1 MKFYYDIFPTPIFY
15 KFKVFIC
22 SRKIVVEYILF
33 SDPKCFQTNFA
44 FFYDCD
50 KEWDRELE
58 CWEYWELHERMCE
71 KERERERDRY
81 SPKILIKW
89 FDWTFRTRSWTDFRE
104 EECIKLQFLKHYSLD
119 GYESG
124 KQHALIIWVKEAAEV
139 KRGFFLKKSGPF
151 PASFNLFSSFQYR
164 W

>member
-104 EECIKLQFLKHYSLD
+104 EECIKLQFF
-119 GYESG
+119 ETFFF
-124 KQHALIIWVKEAAEV
+124 IWVWIRETACIDHLSK
-139 KRGFFLKKSGPF
+139 GSCWSQTWFFFKKKWAIPG
-151 PASFNLFSSFQYR
+151 LF
-164 W
+164 

>member
-33 SDPKCFQTNFA
+33 SAKNVSKQTLH

-71 KERERERDRY
+71 KERE
-81 SPKILIKW
+81 K
-89 FDWTFRTRSWTDFRE
+89 
-104 EECIKLQFLKHYSLD
+104 
-119 GYESG
+119 
-124 KQHALIIWVKEAAEV
+124 
-139 KRGFFLKKSGPF
+139 KR
-151 PASFNLFSSFQYR
+151 
-164 W
+164 